1 MRFADIAEPMIPS
14 PIIPTVCCF
23 IAPSFSVDPPANT
36 LPFSLK
42 KGGGVAGPCSSFV
55 CGGGVGGAVTPSRLP
70 RRGGGLCTSPAHPP
84 PRPAPPR
91 QPPPPP
97 RARQ

>member
-42 KGGGVAGPCSSFV
+42 KGGGVAGAVFSLP
-55 CGGGVGGAVTPSRLP
+55 CGGGAGGLLVALGPLP
-70 RRGGGLCTSPAHPP
+70 RRGGRPCPYRPPHPP
-84 PRPAPPR
+84 GACPQIHARAPGGVG
-91 QPPPPP
+91 
-97 RARQ
+97 